1 MFISIK
7 KYDELN
13 ARIVTLA
20 RAANKLKEKNEITE
34 HNNTVLLEKNRQL
47 EDTVKTIV
55 KLVTKNDCNRPDL
68 ILAKIRDLVRDYQ
81 SKN

>member
-20 RAANKLKEKNEITE
+20 RTANKLKEKNEITE
-34 HNNTVLLEKNRQL
+34 HNNIVLRKKNRQL
-47 EDTVKTIV
+47 
-55 KLVTKNDCNRPDL
+55 
-68 ILAKIRDLVRDYQ
+68 
-81 SKN
+81 

>member
-20 RAANKLKEKNEITE
+20 RTANKLKEKNEITE
-34 HNNTVLLEKNRQL
+34 HNNTVLQEKNRQL

-68 ILAKIRDLVRDYQ
+68 ILAKIRELVRPLNQ
-81 SKN
+81 N

>member
-1 MFISIK
+1 MFILRK
-7 KYDELN
+7 NYDELN

-20 RAANKLKEKNEITE
+20 RTANKLKEKNEITE
-34 HNNTVLLEKNRQL
+34 HNNTILLEKNRQL
-47 EDTVKTIV
+47 K
-55 KLVTKNDCNRPDL
+55 KLVNNIAELATSNNYNREDV

>member
-20 RAANKLKEKNEITE
+20 RTANKLKEKNEITE
-34 HNNTVLLEKNRQL
+34 HNNTVLLEKNRHL

-68 ILAKIRDLVRDYQ
+68 ILAKIRELVRPLNQ
-81 SKN
+81 N

>member
-20 RAANKLKEKNEITE
+20 RTANKLKEKNEITE

>member
-20 RAANKLKEKNEITE
+20 RTANKLKEKNEITE

-55 KLVTKNDCNRPDL
+55 ELVTKNDCNRPDV
-68 ILAKIRDLVRDYQ
+68 ILAKIRELVRSLNQ
-81 SKN
+81 N

>member
-1 MFISIK
+1 MFIPIK

-20 RAANKLKEKNEITE
+20 RTANKLKEKNEIIE

>member
-20 RAANKLKEKNEITE
+20 RTANKLKEKNEITE

-68 ILAKIRDLVRDYQ
+68 ILAKIRELVRPLNQ
-81 SKN
+81 N

>member
-1 MFISIK
+1 MFIPIK

-20 RAANKLKEKNEITE
+20 RTANKLKEKNEITE

-55 KLVTKNDCNRPDL
+55 KLV
-68 ILAKIRDLVRDYQ
+68 
-81 SKN
+81 

>member
-20 RAANKLKEKNEITE
+20 RTANKLKEKNEITE
-34 HNNTVLLEKNRQL
+34 HNNTVLLEKNRHL

>member
-20 RAANKLKEKNEITE
+20 RTANKIKEKNEITE

-81 SKN
+81 I

>member
-20 RAANKLKEKNEITE
+20 RTANKLKEKNEITE
-34 HNNTVLLEKNRQL
+34 HNNTVLLEKDRQL

>member
-13 ARIVTLA
+13 VRIVTLA
-20 RAANKLKEKNEITE
+20 RTANKLKEKNEITE